1 MLRQRIKTII
11 KILKTNFIFI
21 FLNNI
26 IQMNIY
32 IINIELI
39 FF

>member
-21 FLNNI
+21 FLNN
-26 IQMNIY
+26 NSNEYIY
-32 IINIELI
+32 NKY
-39 FF
+39 